1 MPCSDASA
9 PSDPEASL
17 GSSATPA
24 NSSHIPWAQ
33 PDPSFGDFALFI
45 DSMSMSYANSLSA
58 LFVDQPFLS
67 FSPSPLFGAL
77 DPQPSCA
84 QWQNPNA
91 VPSDMVTKRT
101 SAPHLFDEFS
111 STFPSFEPPS
121 SAKTRQEPWKIT
133 QLVWD
138 HLLAEIQNCIS
149 VIPPEFS
156 LPSRHTMTRYTA
168 TYFSGFHRHLPFL
181 HVPTFSPAKCPIELI
196 LAMAAIGAQSNFDN
210 DNAVMFFRTS
220 HAIILERLRYRK
232 AELCKRSFPMG
243 DGSSIELRPPNS
255 PASARGLPPGST
267 ANQTPI
273 DQFDPVSAV
282 QALLLL
288 MAMATWGNSK
298 AIYNEAVGLQNTLA
312 NLVREEKF
320 LEAQT
325 QTPKD
330 ITWSQWVHVEGFKR
344 TIAIIFCFFIFH
356 TIVYD
361 TPPSIL
367 NSELNIYLPSREI
380 DWASRSEKDC
390 QETRKK
396 SEPESQFQSCFSLL
410 FSKPIPYRR
419 G

>member
-243 DGSSIELRPPNS
+243 DGSSIELRLQIRLPLPEDCRQVRPRIKPPLTNS
-255 PASARGLPPGST
+255 TQYLLYKHCFCSWQWQRGGIQRPST
-267 ANQTPI
+267 TRPLACKILWPI
-273 DQFDPVSAV
+273 SCERKSF
-282 QALLLL
+282 
-288 MAMATWGNSK
+288 W
-298 AIYNEAVGLQNTLA
+298 
-312 NLVREEKF
+312 
-320 LEAQT
+320 
-325 QTPKD
+325 
-330 ITWSQWVHVEGFKR
+330 KR
-344 TIAIIFCFFIFH
+344 RPRH
-356 TIVYD
+356 
-361 TPPSIL
+361 
-367 NSELNIYLPSREI
+367 
-380 DWASRSEKDC
+380 
-390 QETRKK
+390 RKT
-396 SEPESQFQSCFSLL
+396 
-410 FSKPIPYRR
+410 
-419 G
+419 